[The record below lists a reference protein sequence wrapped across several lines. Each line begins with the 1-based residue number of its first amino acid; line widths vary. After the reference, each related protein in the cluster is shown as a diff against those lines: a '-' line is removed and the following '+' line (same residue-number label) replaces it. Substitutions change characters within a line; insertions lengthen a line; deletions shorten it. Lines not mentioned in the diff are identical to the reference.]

1 VPCNQVD
8 AVIELLAKSKGVIAG
23 KWLDRIV
30 ASYPADSS
38 GFLKRKG
45 DRFTNPVGATLSQ
58 GTAAIVDALVDG
70 VNLETVRDS
79 LEPIVKIRAVQD
91 FSPSSALAFVFQLK
105 DVIRDVLGS
114 AAEEPRVEVEMRRLD
129 AYIDRMALLAFDL
142 YSGCREQVAEVR
154 VSEVKR
160 SVAHVLRRSGWFED
174 PQQGGD
180 R

>member
-1 VPCNQVD
+1 VPCSQVD

-30 ASYPADSS
+30 ASYPADSA

-45 DRFTNPVGATLSQ
+45 DRFANPVGAALDR
-58 GTAAIVDALVDG
+58 GTAAIVDALVEE
-70 VNLETVRDS
+70 VNLDTVRDS

-105 DVIRDVLGS
+105 DVIREVLGS
-114 AAEEPRVEVEMRRLD
+114 MAREPRAESELHRLD
-129 AYIDRMALLAFDL
+129 EYIDRMALLAFDL
-142 YSGCREQVAEVR
+142 YASCREQVAEVR

-160 SVAHVLRRSGWFED
+160 NVAHVLRRSGWFED